1 MTENTCPIW
10 KVFATIEPITPDG
23 VSVNSPRAG
32 GLYFISDSAIAILQH
47 RDDTLRAQLTTW
59 LVNQRRLGVECP
71 EVTSET
77 IHDVEKSHPLTVQ
90 ERADRLL
97 INIRNQTSTIGKNF
111 CFSKRYLNEEA
122 NSWMEDETFSN
133 MKAWSES
140 IEGDDV
146 IYLMAFLAQRKLI
159 QNKVFEGGMRS
170 RGHYQGKEDYYEH
183 LITPDGYAYLSGS
196 EKPSIDSQLVFV
208 AMWFD
213 DSMKDCYEKGI
224 APAIREVGYEPLRI
238 DQKEHNNKIDD
249 EIIAG
254 IKRSR
259 FLIADFT
266 QGETGA
272 RGGVYYEAGFAHGL
286 NIPVI
291 FTCRTDAEDK
301 VHFDTRQYNHIFW
314 KNPEDLHKR
323 LTQRISAV
331 IGYGPLKEV
340 LKTL

>member
-1 MTENTCPIW
+1 VTQDICPIW
-10 KVFATIEPITPDG
+10 KTFAIIKWTGRDG
-23 VSVNSPRAG
+23 SDVESPRTG
-32 GLYFISDSAIAILQH
+32 GRYFISGSAKAIVQH
-47 RDDTLRAQLTTW
+47 KDDILRVQLTTW

-71 EVTSET
+71 EITSDT
-77 IHDVEKSHPLTVQ
+77 IHDVEKSHPLTVP
-90 ERADRLL
+90 ERGDRLL
-97 INIRNQTSTIGKNF
+97 ANIRNQTSAIGKHF

-122 NSWMEDETFSN
+122 NSWMEDEIFSN
-133 MKAWSES
+133 MKAWSGSVES
-140 IEGDDV
+140 DDV
-146 IYLMAFLAQRKLI
+146 IYLMHFLTQRDLI
-159 QNKVFEGGMRS
+159 QNKVSESGA
-170 RGHYQGKEDYYEH
+170 QGQGPYKNKEDYYEY
-183 LITPDGYAYLSGS
+183 LITPDGYAYLSGL
-196 EKPSIDSQLVFV
+196 EKTPIDLKQVFV

-213 DSMKDCYEKGI
+213 ESMKDGYEKGI
-224 APAIREVGYEPLRI
+224 VPAIREAGYEPLRI

-249 EIIAG
+249 EIIAE

-291 FTCRTDAEDK
+291 FTCHKDAIDD

-314 KNPEDLHKR
+314 ENSEDLYIR

-331 IGYGPLKEV
+331 IGDGPLKKV
-340 LKTL
+340 H

>member
-1 MTENTCPIW
+1 MTENSCPIW
-10 KVFATIEPITPDG
+10 KTSAIIEPTTRDG

-32 GLYFISDSAIAILQH
+32 GLYFISGTAIAVLQH

-59 LVNQRRLGVECP
+59 LVNQRRLGVERP
-71 EVTSET
+71 QITSET
-77 IHDVEKSHPLTVQ
+77 IDDAAKAHLLTVQ

-97 INIRNQTSTIGKNF
+97 TNIRNQTLAIGKHF

-140 IEGDDV
+140 IESDDV
-146 IYLMAFLAQRKLI
+146 IYLMDFLAQRKLI
-159 QNKVFEGGMRS
+159 QNKVSESGAQS
-170 RGHYQGKEDYYEH
+170 QGPYKNKEDYYEY
-183 LITPDGYAYLSGS
+183 LVTPDGYAYLSGL
-196 EKPSIDSQLVFV
+196 EKAPIDSKQVFV

-213 DSMKDCYEKGI
+213 ESMADGYENGI
-224 APAIREVGYEPLRI
+224 VPAIREAGYEPLRI

-249 EIIAG
+249 EIIAE

-266 QGETGA
+266 QGNTGA

-291 FTCRTDAEDK
+291 FTCHADAFK
-301 VHFDTRQYNHIFW
+301 SVHFDTRQYNHIVW
-314 KNPEDLHKR
+314 ESPEDLHKR
-323 LTQRISAV
+323 LAQRISAV
-331 IGYGPLKEV
+331 IGDGPLKEV
-340 LKTL
+340 IEAL